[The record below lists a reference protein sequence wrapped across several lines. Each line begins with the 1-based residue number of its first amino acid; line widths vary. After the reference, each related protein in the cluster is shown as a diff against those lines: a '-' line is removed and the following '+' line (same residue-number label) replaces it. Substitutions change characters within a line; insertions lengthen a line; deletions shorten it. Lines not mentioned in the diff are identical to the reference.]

1 MTSREKYLLELK
13 DELGKYADDLSA
25 LKQDIKYKTSGDFA
39 KAFETAQAAL
49 KDASKAYEALK
60 SAAEEDWDDLVK
72 STAEVFKNVGKTFKG
87 MSQWGLERLYEA
99 PKQLQHQLE
108 DYIKENPL
116 TSVLTALGTGI
127 ILGKI
132 MK

>member
-1 MTSREKYLLELK
+1 MANRETYLQELK
-13 DELGKYADDLSA
+13 DKLGNYADDLSA
-25 LKQDIKYKTSGDFA
+25 LKQDIRYKTSGDFA

-49 KDASKAYEALK
+49 KDASKAYESLK

-72 STAEVFKNVGKTFKG
+72 STAKAFNNVSKTFKD

-99 PKQLQHQLE
+99 PRQLQHQLE
-108 DYIKENPL
+108 DCIKENPL
-116 TSVLTALGTGI
+116 TSVLAALGIGI